1 MMSESEDKSYKK
13 HQHGKVFKK
22 RFNFKDRYKYNNN
35 LSSNVSVRP
44 SNSQILFY
52 GNSAMEFRQSVERLE
67 SAFIQAIIRPSST
80 LTPKNTLRSLLN
92 MDYLS
97 GREWPW
103 DSKAQVPSSS
113 AAWPTMC

>member
-1 MMSESEDKSYKK
+1 MSESEDKSYKK

-52 GNSAMEFRQSVERLE
+52 GNSAMV
-67 SAFIQAIIRPSST
+67 IV
-80 LTPKNTLRSLLN
+80 LTTG
-92 MDYLS
+92 Y
-97 GREWPW
+97 
-103 DSKAQVPSSS
+103 
-113 AAWPTMC
+113 WPTAPSALSIILPTELVMIQVVVD